1 MKDMENSNL
10 IVPENRI
17 VLIDDDP
24 VYNSVLLKYAEM
36 AGVQMDVYE
45 SLEQMGTIGALGRY
59 DAAIV
64 DYDLGSLTGIEVG
77 EYLSVF
83 FDHIPMV
90 LVSSSD
96 RKQDLEDAWPSS
108 ILKFCIKSDGHAFVL
123 NEAIKCL
130 DN

>member
-64 DYDLGSLTGIEVG
+64 DYDLGSLTVSKWENICQYFLITSQWVG
-77 EYLSVF
+77 E
-83 FDHIPMV
+83 
-90 LVSSSD
+90 LV
-96 RKQDLEDAWPSS
+96 
-108 ILKFCIKSDGHAFVL
+108 
-123 NEAIKCL
+123 
-130 DN
+130 

>member
-96 RKQDLEDAWPSS
+96 RKQAAE
-108 ILKFCIKSDGHAFVL
+108 K
-123 NEAIKCL
+123 
-130 DN
+130 